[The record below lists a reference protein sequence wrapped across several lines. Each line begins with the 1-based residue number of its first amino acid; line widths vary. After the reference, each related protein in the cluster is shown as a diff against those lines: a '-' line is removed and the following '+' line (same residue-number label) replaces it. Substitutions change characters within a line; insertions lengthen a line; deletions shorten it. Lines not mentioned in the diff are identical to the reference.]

1 MPTKTF
7 SLVGTVVRLE
17 GKSVFVQWHNVAV
30 ENEMEFGELVSTGTF
45 QKRVPNLA
53 RVLDGSD
60 EGELVTFYHDEHKKS
75 ADLPED

>member
-1 MPTKTF
+1 M
-7 SLVGTVVRLE
+7 VRLE

-30 ENEMEFGELVSTGTF
+30 EHEMEFGELVSTGTF
-45 QKRVPNLA
+45 QKRVPNLP

-60 EGELVTFYHDEHKKS
+60 DGELVTFYHDEQKKS